1 MRNYKKI
8 NEELIRIFNN
18 VNINLNVNDIIY
30 LNNMDSVKFEIEL
43 DNFNKLFSLSENI
56 MKSSLFTYF
65 SEIIIAIGKDII
77 ISEEVKKLFVYDNV
91 KDFYF
96 VDIGKTNIE
105 NIKKLKNLISMWK
118 MNNFKLK

>member
-105 NIKKLKNLISMWK
+105 NIKKLKNLISM
-118 MNNFKLK
+118 